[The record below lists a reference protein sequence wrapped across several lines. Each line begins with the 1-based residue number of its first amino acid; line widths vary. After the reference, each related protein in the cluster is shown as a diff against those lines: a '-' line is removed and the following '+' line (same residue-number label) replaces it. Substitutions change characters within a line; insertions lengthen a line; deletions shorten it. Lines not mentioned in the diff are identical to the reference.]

1 MDVDDAPQVTEPSQP
16 ATEDTGPDPDLVAD
30 ESALLTAPV
39 APAKKK
45 RERKDP
51 IKVERLPGKTLLP
64 ISKVQTI
71 IKADKVHI
79 SPQTAAALLICDK
92 DIPIV
97 AREATFLIA
106 CATEEFIKRLSEAAM
121 ALAERER
128 RSTLQYKDMATVVR
142 KADEFIFLEEIL
154 PWTLPEA
161 PGRRKQK
168 ASEILSGAPT
178 VLDQFML
185 KQPEAAEK
193 PNDEGMEDSDSED
206 DQA

>member
-1 MDVDDAPQVTEPSQP
+1 KPHFCLHPVCMDVDDAPQVTEPSQP

-71 IKADKVHI
+71 IKA
-79 SPQTAAALLICDK
+79 DK